1 MREEKK
7 EDNKEEEEEEE
18 GRLAANE
25 ADGFIRFERL
35 GLLLL
40 FAVEEPGGILRNA
53 RVFGG
58 DPLMDWTMICTI
70 GQVRLDHLMIEVIF
84 FFFLI

>member
-7 EDNKEEEEEEE
+7 EDNKEEEEEQE

-58 DPLMDWTMICTI
+58 DPLMN
-70 GQVRLDHLMIEVIF
+70 
-84 FFFLI
+84 

>member
-7 EDNKEEEEEEE
+7 EDNKEEEEE

-58 DPLMDWTMICTI
+58 DPLMD
-70 GQVRLDHLMIEVIF
+70 
-84 FFFLI
+84 

>member
-58 DPLMDWTMICTI
+58 DPLMN
-70 GQVRLDHLMIEVIF
+70 
-84 FFFLI
+84 